1 MFTLLPLVGHQPVFI
16 CVCVFLFLFFVGG
29 VGLLCMSV
37 CTAVLCL
44 EFRTPLPPNSSYLPI
59 SLLRGKHHSKYDC
72 SNSIMHCFNIL
83 FYTCFSVALHHL
95 VLLNLPFQKRPT
107 LPPPPT
113 KQHLLNE
120 WLFASSFTSTQHH
133 TNNKERASIGYWY
146 KSMFLIGLL
155 ASFSVMGGISH
166 SWCGCQQ

>member
-16 CVCVFLFLFFVGG
+16 CVCFASFFFFVGG
-29 VGLLCMSV
+29 VGLFCMSV

-72 SNSIMHCFNIL
+72 SNSILHCFNIL

-107 LPPPPT
+107 LPPPQPNSIYLMNDYLHPHSPPPNIIPT
-113 KQHLLNE
+113 
-120 WLFASSFTSTQHH
+120 T
-133 TNNKERASIGYWY
+133 RR
-146 KSMFLIGLL
+146 GLL
-155 ASFSVMGGISH
+155 LGTDIKACF
-166 SWCGCQQ
+166 